1 MTKRILCYAFL
12 IISPL
17 FLKAQNGGKSFLL
30 VPFDQKMYNNQESTD
45 MVKRSGLNYEDV
57 LRYFQRGLDSSI
69 VSTLRDS
76 MKVVDMLNGFTQS
89 VSSDLELIHG
99 ASIYYMTDR
108 PNMITKNK
116 KKNGLFQNS
125 NTPTPSSKKAVNKNM
140 RNGEIV
146 NTHEDLSTKF
156 MTVKFED
163 VALINKMTV
172 KYGVSY
178 MVFITE
184 FDITGDFSNPYT
196 VSDRSYKR
204 TATVHFAIFRSDG
217 VFSNGDYVTVE
228 FPAMESIPAKICA
241 KFLPEIAKK
250 IGRRIP

>member
-125 NTPTPSSKKAVNKNM
+125 NTPTPSSN
-140 RNGEIV
+140 
-146 NTHEDLSTKF
+146 LSTKF

>member
-1 MTKRILCYAFL
+1 MN
-12 IISPL
+12 
-17 FLKAQNGGKSFLL
+17 AQSGNKSFLL
-30 VPFDQKMYNNQESTD
+30 VPFYQKMYNNQESTD
-45 MVKRSGLNYEDV
+45 MIKKSGLNYDDV

-99 ASIYYMTDR
+99 ASIYFMTDR
-108 PNMITKNK
+108 PNLITKNK
-116 KKNGLFQNS
+116 KHNSLFKED
-125 NTPTPSSKKAVNKNM
+125 NTPTPTKKAENKNV

-146 NTHEDLSTKF
+146 RTREDLSGKF
-156 MTVKFED
+156 MSVKFED
-163 VALINKMTV
+163 ISLINKMTV
-172 KYGVSY
+172 KYQVSY
-178 MVFITE
+178 LVFITE

-196 VSDRSYKR
+196 VSDKSYKR
-204 TATVHFAIFRSDG
+204 TATIHFAIFRSDG
-217 VFSNGDYVTVE
+217 TFVNGDYVTVD

-241 KFLPEIAKK
+241 KEFPEIAKK